1 MLNSELTSLLK
12 PVISDLGYELW
23 GCERITYGNQS
34 LLRIY
39 IDSDNGIGIEDCE
52 RVSKQVSGWLDVE
65 DPIPGNY
72 TLEVSSPGLPKPLFY
87 PYQYTR
93 FIGLPIQ
100 LKLHQLVDGKRKL
113 SGIIVSCDSHYLHVD
128 VSGIQHTIDFTNI
141 VKAYLTVE

>member
-1 MLNSELTSLLK
+1 MLNSELVSLLK
-12 PVISDLGYELW
+12 PVIADLGYELW

-39 IDSDNGIGIEDCE
+39 IDNERGIGIEDCE
-52 RVSKQVSGWLDVE
+52 RVSKQISGYLDVE

-72 TLEVSSPGLPKPLFY
+72 TLEVSSPGIPKPLFY

-93 FIGLPIQ
+93 FIGLPVQ
-100 LKLHQLVDGKRKL
+100 LKLYQLVDAKRKL
-113 SGIIVSCDSHYLHVD
+113 TGIIRSCDEHSLQLD
-128 VSGIQHTIDFTNI
+128 VNGVEHTIDFTNI